1 MTILRPRACGA
12 LAVLLASVAVGLGA
26 QSSLRPRA
34 DRQPPALVVLITV
47 DQMRPEYLERWHGQ
61 LTGGLRRLVDQGAFY
76 RNGFQD
82 HANTETAPGHAS
94 TLSGRFPYSTGI
106 QSNAAGVNTSAAPLV
121 GSEGTGASPFRFV
134 GTTLVDWMTT
144 ADERTR
150 VLSVSRKDRGAILP
164 VGRGKHEVYWYA
176 PASGRFVTSTYYREA
191 LPRWVDEFNAEER
204 VAGRYAG
211 KTWSLLLPPYEY
223 PEPDSTPGEM
233 RSQEVFF
240 PHVLP
245 SDAMRANN
253 LIMSFPYMDELTLDF
268 AWRGV
273 RDLDIGAGPQ
283 TDVLAVSLSTMD
295 GVGHRWGPDS
305 REVHDHVL
313 RLDRMLGVFLDSLIA
328 LRGADR
334 IVLALTSDHGVAPIP
349 ETRSTF
355 DDNRTAMR
363 VMMEAFDPAMAV
375 LAKRVARAKLPA
387 DAFTFDG
394 DVLSVDRKKLPPNG
408 ARALPGIAEAFA
420 KEARRVK
427 GVMRADVIDRLATAD
442 TVKDHIGRR
451 WLHMYRPGSEALV
464 GITLTPFSYRGN
476 SGSATH
482 GTPHDY
488 DARVPIIFWGAP
500 FTAGRRQETAR
511 VVDIAP
517 TLAEV
522 IGVRPLQKLDGVSL
536 KAVITPEA
544 RSSLPLPR

>member
-1 MTILRPRACGA
+1 MLLPGAVSFLSAQTPARLLEDRPRPA
-12 LAVLLASVAVGLGA
+12 LA
-26 QSSLRPRA
+26 
-34 DRQPPALVVLITV
+34 VLITV
-47 DQMRPEYLERWHGQ
+47 DQLRPEYLERWHGQ
-61 LTGGLRRLVDQGAFY
+61 LTGGLRRLIDDGAFF

-94 TLSGRFPYSTGI
+94 TLSGRLPYSTGI
-106 QSNAAGVNTSAAPLV
+106 STNAAGVNTTTAPLV
-121 GSEGTGASPFRFV
+121 GSEGLGASPFRFR
-134 GTTLVDWMTT
+134 GTTLVDWMSN
-144 ADERTR
+144 ADDRTR

-164 VGRGKHEVYWYA
+164 VGRGKYPVYWYA
-176 PASGRFVTSTYYREA
+176 PASGRFVTSTYYAET
-191 LPRWVDEFNAEER
+191 LPRWVTEFNAEER
-204 VAGRYAG
+204 VVGRYAG
-211 KTWSLLLPPYEY
+211 KAWSLLLPEYEY

-240 PHVLP
+240 PHVMP
-245 SDAMRANN
+245 QDPMRANN
-253 LIMSFPYMDELTLDF
+253 LIMSFPFMDELTLDF

-273 RDLDIGAGPQ
+273 RTLDLGAGPQ

-349 ETRSTF
+349 ETRSSF
-355 DDNRTAMR
+355 DDNSKAVR
-363 VMMEAFDPAMAV
+363 VMMDDFDPAMAV
-375 LAKRVARAKLPA
+375 LATRVARAKLPA
-387 DAFTFDG
+387 EAFSFDG
-394 DVLSVDRKKLPPNG
+394 DVLSVDRTTLPPN
-408 ARALPGIAEAFA
+408 AERAVLGIADAFA

-427 GVMRADVIDRLATAD
+427 GVLRADVIDRLAKTD
-442 TVKDHIGRR
+442 TVKDVIGRR
-451 WLHMYRPGSEALV
+451 WLHNYRPGGEALAV
-464 GITLTPFSYRGN
+464 VTLTPTSYRGN
-476 SGSATH
+476 AGSATH

-500 FTAGRRQETAR
+500 FTAGRRPENIR
-511 VVDIAP
+511 VVDIGP

-522 IGVRPLQKLDGVSL
+522 VGVRPLERLDGVSL
-536 KAVITPEA
+536 KTIIKPDA
-544 RSSLPLPR
+544 RSALPVPR